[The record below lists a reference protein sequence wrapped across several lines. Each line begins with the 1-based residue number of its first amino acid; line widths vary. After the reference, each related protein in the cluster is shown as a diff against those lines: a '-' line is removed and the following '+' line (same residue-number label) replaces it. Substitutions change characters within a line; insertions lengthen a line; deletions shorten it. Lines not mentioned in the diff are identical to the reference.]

1 MKNKLK
7 NIILMCVACA
17 MLTSCAGNKQ
27 GVGNGIGAVAGG
39 LLGAQFGKGPGKLL
53 FAGLGAVAGGLI
65 GNSIGKSM
73 DDTDRMMAEQT
84 SQKALEATPSG
95 KAVAWHNPD
104 NGHSGTITPTKTYKQ
119 NDGNYCREYTQT
131 ITVGGKQEK
140 AYGKACRQQDGS
152 WQIAQ

>member
-1 MKNKLK
+1 MKNKLM

-27 GVGNGIGAVAGG
+27 GAGTGIGAVAGG

-53 FAGLGAVAGGLI
+53 FAGLGAVAGGLV

-73 DDTDRMMAEQT
+73 DDTDKMMAERA
-84 SQKALEATPSG
+84 SQKALESTPSG
-95 KAVAWHNPD
+95 NSIAWTNPD

-119 NDGNYCREYTQT
+119 NDGGYCREYSQT
-131 ITVGGKQEK
+131 VTIAGKQQQ
-140 AYGKACRQQDGS
+140 AYGKACRQQDGA
-152 WQIAQ
+152 WKIVQ